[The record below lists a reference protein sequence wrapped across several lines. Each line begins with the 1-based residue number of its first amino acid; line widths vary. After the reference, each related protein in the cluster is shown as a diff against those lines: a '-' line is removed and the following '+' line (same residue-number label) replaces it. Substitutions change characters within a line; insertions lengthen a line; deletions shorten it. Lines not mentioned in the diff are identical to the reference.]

1 MKVVVPVTLFI
12 AMMALIGATAG
23 FTLNKPKSYAPQLA
37 ALRSQIATQNGRLA
51 RADREIAALRANS
64 QAAAVSA
71 LVGNVSNLQGGVRGL
86 LGGLSGLR
94 ASLRRY
100 NACLPQIQQ
109 EINGMSVHLSNHGVK
124 VINATLQTPTV
135 VSQDCAAV
143 LDGTVR

>member
-1 MKVVVPVTLFI
+1 VVVPVTLLI
-12 AMMALIGATAG
+12 AMVALIGAAAG
-23 FTLNKPKSYAPQLA
+23 FTLNKPKSYEPQLA
-37 ALRSQIATQNGRLA
+37 ALRSQIAAQDDRLA
-51 RADREIAALRANS
+51 HADREIAALRASS

-71 LVGNVSNLQGGVRGL
+71 LIGNVSDLQGGVRGL
-86 LGGLSGLR
+86 FGRLGGLR

-100 NACLPQIQQ
+100 IACLPQIQQ

-143 LDGTVR
+143 LYGAGR

>member
-12 AMMALIGATAG
+12 AVVALIGAAAG
-23 FTLNKPKSYAPQLA
+23 LTLNKPKSYAPQFA
-37 ALRSQIATQNGRLA
+37 ALRSQIAAQDDRLA
-51 RADREIAALRANS
+51 HADREIAALRADS

-71 LVGNVSNLQGGVRGL
+71 LIGNVSDLQGGVRGL

-94 ASLRRY
+94 ATLRRY

-109 EINGMSVHLSNHGVK
+109 EISGMSVHLSNHGVK

-135 VSQDCAAV
+135 VSQECAAV
-143 LDGTVR
+143 LDGAGR